1 MFMSIPYFLRGS
13 SREPQAI
20 LSQFSAKFCFKI
32 IEWIYKKVDPEN
44 IDYELLLNG
53 EKLSGSSY
61 NRKRCFMYV
70 IAMVESYLEHDHG
83 QAEAEVCN

>member
-1 MFMSIPYFLRGS
+1 MFMSIPYFLPGS

-20 LSQFSAKFCFKI
+20 LSQFSAI
-32 IEWIYKKVDPEN
+32 REWAYKKVDPEN